1 MSKWLLTFWEVYLFY
16 FMACHQ
22 KPLKPHKTLYW
33 LLIPDPL
40 LNSSVYSPV
49 LSSWPVSAEGWMW
62 PSGLQPQLRAQ
73 VDPAEEMVW
82 SQAAQWESFGL
93 HIRKMVSVS
102 EKLSQLNS
110 FWSAFL
116 LGLMS
121 AFGHELE
128 AICASLYVYETQS
141 TEDGCR
147 GDSQCIWYKCDL
159 GLSSWGKMVFSPK
172 TESSL
177 QTGTCWEGSSSG

>member
-1 MSKWLLTFWEVYLFY
+1 MILYFLRGLFILIYGLSSEASKT
-16 FMACHQ
+16 
-22 KPLKPHKTLYW
+22 HKTLHW
-33 LLIPDPL
+33 LLILDPSLSSSVFFPL
-40 LNSSVYSPV
+40 LP
-49 LSSWPVSAEGWMW
+49 SWPVSAEGWVW
-62 PSGLQPQLRAQ
+62 LSGLRPQLRAQ

-82 SQAAQWESFGL
+82 SQATQWESFVL

-128 AICASLYVYETQS
+128 ATCVKLYMYESQS
-141 TEDGCR
+141 TEDG
-147 GDSQCIWYKCDL
+147 WKAY
-159 GLSSWGKMVFSPK
+159 
-172 TESSL
+172 
-177 QTGTCWEGSSSG
+177 

>member
-22 KPLKPHKTLYW
+22 NLLKSHETLHW
-33 LLIPDPL
+33 LLIPDPPL
-40 LNSSVYSPV
+40 SSSVFSP
-49 LSSWPVSAEGWMW
+49 LLLSWPVSAEGWVW
-62 PSGLQPQLRAQ
+62 LSGLQPQLRPQ
-73 VDPAEEMVW
+73 VDPAEDKVW
-82 SQAAQWESFGL
+82 SQAAQRESLGL

-128 AICASLYVYETQS
+128 AICVRLYMYETRS
-141 TEDGCR
+141 TEDGWK
-147 GDSQCIWYKCDL
+147 GD
-159 GLSSWGKMVFSPK
+159 
-172 TESSL
+172 
-177 QTGTCWEGSSSG
+177 